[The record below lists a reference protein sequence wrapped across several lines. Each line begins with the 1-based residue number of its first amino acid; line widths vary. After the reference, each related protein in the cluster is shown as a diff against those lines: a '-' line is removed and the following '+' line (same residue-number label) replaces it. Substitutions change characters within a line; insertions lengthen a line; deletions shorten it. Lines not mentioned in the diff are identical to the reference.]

1 MKLISKRKYL
11 LRYTRSDIVFLTFD
25 WVLMSIFLILLVYP
39 LAYIVMSSFSAGR
52 AYMNLSLIPSK
63 YSLEGYKAV
72 FEHPGISSGY
82 LNSVIY
88 TVSYTLISLAVTICC
103 AYPLSRKDFGGRK
116 PILILCLFTM
126 YFSGGLIPT
135 YIWIRQLNLIDS
147 IWALLLPPAL
157 SIYNMIVM
165 RTYFSTQI
173 PDELQE
179 ASKLDGCSDIRFLL
193 QIVLPLSLPIIA
205 VITLYYAVYMWNEY
219 FYPMIYLT
227 SREKRPLPN
236 VLREILMVNT
246 QHALSNTNLNAE
258 DMESMSRLEERAEL
272 MKYSLIIVA
281 SVPVMIL
288 YPFIQKYFVKG
299 IMIGAIKG

>member
-1 MKLISKRKYL
+1 MNLMSKRKHF
-11 LRYTRSDIVFLTFD
+11 LRYTRSDVVFLTVD
-25 WVLMSIFLILLVYP
+25 WILLSVFLILIVYP
-39 LAYIVMSSFSAGR
+39 LAYIVMSSISGGR

-63 YSLEGYKAV
+63 FSIEGYKAV
-72 FEHPGISSGY
+72 FEHPSISGGY

-88 TVSYTLISLAVTICC
+88 TISYTLISLAVTICC
-103 AYPLSRKDFGGRK
+103 AYPLSRRDFGGRK
-116 PILILCLFTM
+116 LILLLCIFTM
-126 YFSGGLIPT
+126 YFNGGLIPT
-135 YIWIRQLNLIDS
+135 YVLVRQLGLIDS
-147 IWALLLPPAL
+147 IWALVLPPAL

-227 SREKRPLPN
+227 SREKLPLPN
-236 VLREILMVNT
+236 ILREILMVNT
-246 QHALSNTNLNAE
+246 QHALSNTSLSME
-258 DMESMSRLEERAEL
+258 DLEAMSRLEERAEL